1 MSYLS
6 RETYES
12 QRKGFKTQTENSQAE
27 LRPLSWAWLTLDNPA
42 CLRSLDACEV
52 CKARPGAGG
61 GPGSGAQMGLWA
73 VGSLSG
79 PPRAVCGWARCGWA
93 PASSSP
99 GSVYASVAGPRAPA
113 SIPESCP
120 EKAATA
126 GQPDRLRVH
135 DSLDQRLH
143 GPAAPECL
151 PRLVSP
157 RGCWEG
163 PRLHPAPRL
172 LTHGRPGR
180 AQADGRVTIARAP
193 GSPAGRP
200 PPHGLLFACL
210 GCGFGFLCF
219 VFSWRIIALQCWFLS
234 YNHYQSSPYIY
245 PLPLKPPPT
254 AMSIHL
260 SPPS

>member
-1 MSYLS
+1 
-6 RETYES
+6 
-12 QRKGFKTQTENSQAE
+12 
-27 LRPLSWAWLTLDNPA
+27 
-42 CLRSLDACEV
+42 
-52 CKARPGAGG
+52 
-61 GPGSGAQMGLWA
+61 MGLWTA
-73 VGSLSG
+73 GSPSG

-126 GQPDRLRVH
+126 GQPDQLRVH

-143 GPAAPECL
+143 GPAAPERL

-180 AQADGRVTIARAP
+180 AQADGRVAIARAP
-193 GSPAGRP
+193 GQSGRKAP
-200 PPHGLLFACL
+200 SARAPVRMLGLWLWF
-210 GCGFGFLCF
+210 F
-219 VFSWRIIALQCWFLS
+219 VFCFQLEDNCFTMLVSVVQPLS
-234 YNHYQSSPYIY
+234 VE
-245 PLPLKPPPT
+245 
-254 AMSIHL
+254 SIHL